1 MAQRSNNL
9 PYGTINAAENRA
21 ENAITGQGDET
32 RPLLGPKPGPRS
44 WLRKRLGADVRRDWA
59 DVMLLACYIIT
70 GILDS
75 ASIST
80 WGAFVSMQTGNT
92 VYLGLGPTAG
102 TNRWKKSG
110 SSILAFCIGS
120 FFFSRLHRTF
130 TSTPRRKWVFC
141 LSFGIQ
147 TSFIIAAAAIVTWG
161 PEGAGPD
168 DVPWYVVVPIALVA
182 FQSCGQAVASRALK
196 FNALTSVVLT
206 SIYCDLFSDAELFES
221 IFVNAERNRRVAAP
235 VLLLIGAVIGGLI
248 AKSELGTSGAL
259 WIAAFLKLT
268 VMVGWAVWPIEGD
281 SE

>member
-1 MAQRSNNL
+1 MAQPNTQ
-9 PYGTINAAENRA
+9 PYGTITNNESRA
-21 ENAITGQGDET
+21 ENGISAQSDET
-32 RPLLGPKPGPRS
+32 QALLAPKPGTRS
-44 WLRKRLGADVRRDWA
+44 WLRKRLGSDVRRDWA

-92 VYLGLGPTAG
+92 PT
-102 TNRWKKSG
+102 
-110 SSILAFCIGS
+110 
-120 FFFSRLHRTF
+120 
-130 TSTPRRKWVFC
+130 VF
-141 LSFGIQ
+141 IV
-147 TSFIIAAAAIVTWG
+147 AAASIVTWG
-161 PEGAGPD
+161 PKGAGPD
-168 DVPWYVVVPIALVA
+168 DTPWYVIIPIALVA

-235 VLLLIGAVIGGLI
+235 VLLLIGAIIGGLV

-259 WIAAFLKLT
+259 WIAAVLKIA
-268 VMVGWAVWPIEGD
+268 VMFGWAAWPADEG
-281 SE
+281 S

>member
-1 MAQRSNNL
+1 MSQ
-9 PYGTINAAENRA
+9 PYGTISNGQSRA
-21 ENAITGQGDET
+21 ENGISAQNDESQ
-32 RPLLGPKPGPRS
+32 PLLAPKPGSRS
-44 WLRKRLGADVRRDWA
+44 WVRTRLGADVRRDWA

-110 SSILAFCIGS
+110 TSILSFCIGS
-120 FFFSRLHRTF
+120 FLFSRLHRAF
-130 TSTPRRKWVFC
+130 TSSPRRKWVFC

-147 TSFIIAAAAIVTWG
+147 TAFIVAAASILTWG
-161 PEGAGPD
+161 PRGAGPD
-168 DVPWYVVVPIALVA
+168 DVPWYVIVPIALVA

-206 SIYCDLFSDAELFES
+206 SIYCDLFSDAGLFEG
-221 IFVNAERNRRVAAP
+221 ITVNVERNRRVAAP
-235 VLLLIGAVIGGLI
+235 VLLLIGAIIGGII

-259 WIAAFLKLT
+259 WVAALLKLL
-268 VMVGWAVWPIEGD
+268 VMFGWAVWPSDEG

>member
-1 MAQRSNNL
+1 MSQ
-9 PYGTINAAENRA
+9 PYGAITNGESRA
-21 ENAITGQGDET
+21 ENGISAQSDET
-32 RPLLGPKPGPRS
+32 QALLAPKPGSRS
-44 WLRKRLGADVRRDWA
+44 WLRKRLGSDVRRDWA

-120 FFFSRLHRTF
+120 FFFSRLHRVF
-130 TSTPRRKWVFC
+130 TPTPRRKWVFC

-147 TSFIIAAAAIVTWG
+147 TAFIVAAACIVTWG
-161 PEGAGPD
+161 PKGAGPD
-168 DVPWYVVVPIALVA
+168 DTPWYVIVPIALVA

-235 VLLLIGAVIGGLI
+235 VLLLIGAIIGGLI
-248 AKSELGTSGAL
+248 AKSELGASGAL
-259 WIAAFLKLT
+259 WVAAALKIT
-268 VMVGWAVWPIEGD
+268 VMFGWAAWPAEEG
-281 SE
+281 S

>member
-1 MAQRSNNL
+1 MSQQNTQ
-9 PYGTINAAENRA
+9 PYGTISNSESRA
-21 ENAITGQGDET
+21 ENGISSHSDET
-32 RPLLGPKPGPRS
+32 QALLGPKPGSRS

-120 FFFSRLHRTF
+120 FFFSRLHRVF
-130 TSTPRRKWVFC
+130 TPTPRRKWVFC
-141 LSFGIQ
+141 VSFGIQ
-147 TSFIIAAAAIVTWG
+147 TAFIIAAASIVTWG
-161 PEGAGPD
+161 PKGAGPD
-168 DVPWYVVVPIALVA
+168 DVPWYVIVPIALVA

-206 SIYCDLFSDAELFES
+206 SIYCDLFSDAALFES
-221 IFVNAERNRRVAAP
+221 VFANAERNRRVAAP
-235 VLLLIGAVIGGLI
+235 ALLLMGAVIGGII

-259 WIAAFLKLT
+259 WIAAVLKVL
-268 VMVGWAVWPIEGD
+268 VMFGWAVWPADEEG
-281 SE
+281 S